1 MVILI
6 VMFAFSFIGG
16 LLSPYKQQQV
26 FRKQEAILHEYASG
40 SLNQDLR
47 YIVRDGESFSNI
59 AAANFVLAKNN
70 GTATFEHGGVH
81 YSYIESGDDFY
92 QIFSLAEIGNVL
104 LLGKT
109 AEFTLNA
116 GETLTPEEETAITDA
131 IKAKTEAFDFND
143 QQFVLRRQGDRKAH
157 V

>member
-6 VMFAFSFIGG
+6 VMLAFSFIGG

-70 GTATFEHGGVH
+70 GTATFEHGGVQVALRIKELLELRLGTR
-81 YSYIESGDDFY
+81 IETD
-92 QIFSLAEIGNVL
+92 
-104 LLGKT
+104 
-109 AEFTLNA
+109 
-116 GETLTPEEETAITDA
+116 ETTT
-131 IKAKTEAFDFND
+131 
-143 QQFVLRRQGDRKAH
+143 DRKS
-157 V
+157 VV